1 VNFTSLQCYGPILV
15 VKMLRKRFLNIN
27 SASDVLAKYE
37 ALNNYPITLF
47 ENEVA
52 HFIGLP
58 PLSLRG

>member
-37 ALNNYPITLF
+37 ALNNYPMTSIQ
-47 ENEVA
+47 
-52 HFIGLP
+52 
-58 PLSLRG
+58 